1 MPQFSLEA
9 WSAMLGKPFDP
20 SKKSHGLEKYPWMVS
35 EKLDGIRA
43 VWTGS
48 NFYTRN
54 KKIVH
59 APAWFKAAMPQG
71 QSYDGEL
78 FAGRGK
84 FRQVSSTV
92 RKLVPVDDEWR
103 SIQYVVFDRPVANGR
118 PFVQV
123 LKENLEKELVPAQ
136 SKYVRL
142 ARQYPVRSLD
152 EVARLHDALVAKGAE
167 GLMLRRADLGY
178 AYKRTDAVLKVKA
191 FGDAEAEVVGYD
203 LGKGK
208 YAGKLGSLLC
218 SWGPSSASVTFG
230 VGTGFTDEER
240 GKYKA
245 LFPLGTSVTVQFME
259 IDSNSGRPRH
269 PVFKGIRTDK

>member
-1 MPQFSLEA
+1 
-9 WSAMLGKPFDP
+9 MLGKPFDP
-20 SKKSHGLEKYPWMVS
+20 TKKSHDLEKHPWMVS

-71 QSYDGEL
+71 KSYDGEL

-92 RKLVPVDDEWR
+92 RKIVPVDDEWK
-103 SIQYVVFDRPVANGR
+103 SIQYVVFDRPVEDPNR
-118 PFVQV
+118 PFARV
-123 LKENLEKELVPAQ
+123 LQDLETELAGPAKT
-136 SKYVRL
+136 KYVRL
-142 ARQYPVRSLD
+142 AKQYPVQSLA
-152 EVARLHDALVAKGAE
+152 EVGRLHDALVAKGAE
-167 GLMLRRADLGY
+167 GLMLRRADVGY

-191 FGDAEAEVVGYD
+191 FSDAEAAVVGYE

-208 YAGKLGSLLC
+208 YAGMLGSLLC
-218 SWGPSSASVTFG
+218 SWGSGSSAATFFG
-230 VGTGFTDEER
+230 VGTGFTDDER
-240 GKYKA
+240 RRYKA
-245 LFPLGTSVTVQFME
+245 LFPLGTAVTVQFME
-259 IDSNSGRPRH
+259 IDATSGRPRH
-269 PVFKGIRTDK
+269 PVFKGVRTDI

>member
-1 MPQFSLEA
+1 
-9 WSAMLGKPFDP
+9 MLGKPFDP
-20 SKKSHGLEKYPWMVS
+20 TKKSHDLEKYPWLVS

-43 VWTGS
+43 VWTGT

-71 QSYDGEL
+71 RSYDGEL

-92 RKLVPVDDEWR
+92 RKLVPVDDEWK
-103 SIQYVVFDRPVANGR
+103 SIQYVIFDRPVADGK

-123 LKENLEKELVPAQ
+123 LEENLKKELLGQ
-136 SKYVRL
+136 TKYVRL
-142 ARQYPVRSLD
+142 IKQYPVRSLA
-152 EVARLHDALVAKGAE
+152 EVGRLHDALVAKGAE
-167 GLMLRRADLGY
+167 GLMLRRADVGY

-191 FGDAEAEVVGYD
+191 FSDAEAEVVGYE

-208 YAGKLGSLLC
+208 YAGQLGSLLC
-218 SWGPSSASVTFG
+218 SWTKASAAVTFG
-230 VGTGFTDEER
+230 VGTGFTDDER
-240 GKYKA
+240 RRYKA

-259 IDSNSGRPRH
+259 IDANSGRPRH
-269 PVFKGIRTDK
+269 PVFKGIRTDV

>member
-20 SKKSHGLEKYPWMVS
+20 TKKKSHDLEKYPWMVS

-48 NFYTRN
+48 NFYTRK

-59 APAWFKAAMPQG
+59 APAWFKAAMPSG
-71 QSYDGEL
+71 KTYDGEL

-92 RKLVPVDDEWR
+92 RKLVPVDEEWR

-118 PFVQV
+118 PFAQV
-123 LKENLEKELVPAQ
+123 LKEDLEKELGHTE
-136 SKYVRL
+136 KYVRL
-142 ARQYPVRSLD
+142 AKQYPVRSLAD
-152 EVARLHDALVAKGAE
+152 VARLHDALVAKGAE

-191 FGDAEAEVVGYD
+191 FGDAEAGVVGYEP
-203 LGKGK
+203 GKGK
-208 YAGKLGSLLC
+208 YSGQLGSLIC
-218 SWGPSSASVTFG
+218 SWGGSSVVFG

-240 GKYKA
+240 RRYKE
-245 LFPLGTSVTVQFME
+245 LFPLGTTVTVKFME
-259 IDSNSGRPRH
+259 IDANSGRPRH
-269 PVFKGIRTDK
+269 PVFKGIRTDL